1 MAAFWQ
7 DLRYAVRAL
16 RRSPSFTAVAVLSLS
31 IGIGVNT
38 LVFSIA
44 HALLLRPFPVDHP
57 ERLVTIHC
65 FRGNSQDARR
75 SSYPNYVDVARD
87 AKPFS
92 GVFARSYWP
101 VSVRIGDKPRVLLGN
116 LVSSNY
122 FEVLGVRPF
131 LGSTLASAVPGVSR
145 DRELAAVISHRLWA
159 KNLGSDPQ
167 VLGSKVL
174 INKQPFTVVG
184 VAPEGFQGVMTGFAC
199 DVWVPIALRSELTG
213 IPMDINDRG
222 AGWLDMIG
230 RLGDGVTAEQAQA
243 GLETLTQALR
253 TNYPAENKGLRFAVI
268 GGAASR
274 FPVPELGAAMLG
286 LMRVMTFAVLLV
298 LLIACA
304 NVASLLLAR
313 AALRQPEIGM
323 RMALGGSRRRIVMQL
338 LAEGMVLSMLAGA
351 AGLLV
356 AGWGAEALAAVEV
369 SGAPVPIELDVNL
382 NRTVLGY
389 TLVISLLTPLIFGL
403 VPALR
408 ATRVHLE
415 AALHNRATGMSFTKG
430 RSLLLN
436 ALVAAQIALA
446 MILVSGAGLC
456 LKSVQNALTLDP
468 GFEVGN
474 GLAMEI
480 NLAHSHY
487 TEEQGKVFH
496 RRLVENVSQ
505 LPGVKSASLAFL
517 APLSYA
523 HTHAQI
529 SVPGYVPQPGENLMI
544 SHNIVGPRYF
554 ETLGISVRDGRA
566 IDERDGKNSETVMVV
581 NETMA
586 RRFFSGSSPVGRTV
600 TVSGDTVRV
609 IGVARDGKYFQL
621 SERPSPYFYMAMA
634 QRYLPSFSTLHVRT
648 HANSRAMIAPIVR
661 EIERLDPNLPVQNPR
676 TLSDHMRLSQYPT
689 KIVAAMAGGFGLIA
703 MALAIVGVVGVMSYS
718 VSRRTNEIGI
728 RVTLGATRSQIV
740 WMILE
745 RGLKVTFTGLAVG
758 LACALL
764 AARAL
769 GSFLLDVRPY
779 EPTVYLTVSVIVAAT
794 AILACY
800 LPIRR
805 GANVDPM
812 VALRQE

>member
-1 MAAFWQ
+1 MAALWQ
-7 DLRYAVRAL
+7 DVRYAVRVL
-16 RRSPSFTAVAVLSLS
+16 GRTPLFTAVAVLSLS

-57 ERLVTIHC
+57 ERLVTIHV

-75 SSYPNYVDVARD
+75 FSYPNYLDVARS

-92 GVFARSYWP
+92 GVLARALWP
-101 VSVRIGDKPRVLLGN
+101 VSVRVGDKPRVVLAN

-122 FEVLGVRPF
+122 FEVLGVKPF
-131 LGSTLASAVPGVSR
+131 IGGDLATAVPGVPP
-145 DRELAAVISHRLWA
+145 DRALAAVVSYRLWA
-159 KNLGSDPQ
+159 QDLGSDRQ
-167 VLGSKVL
+167 ALGRKLL

-184 VAPEGFQGVMTGFAC
+184 VAPKGFQGEMAGFAC
-199 DVWVPIALRSELTG
+199 DIWAPIGLRSELTG

-222 AGWLDMIG
+222 AGWLDMVA
-230 RLGDGVTAEQAQA
+230 RLGDGVTARQAQA
-243 GLETLTQALR
+243 LLETLAQELR
-253 TNYPAENKGLRFAVI
+253 TKYPAANGDLRFAVVS
-268 GGAASR
+268 GAASR
-274 FPVPELGAAMLG
+274 FPVPELGAAMVG
-286 LMRVMTFAVLLV
+286 LMRIMTFAVLLV

-313 AALRQPEIGM
+313 ATSRQSEIGI
-323 RMALGGSRRRIVMQL
+323 RLALGGSRGCIVMQM

-356 AGWGAEALAAVEV
+356 AAWGTEMLAAVKV

-389 TLVISLLTPLIFGL
+389 TLVMSLLTPLIFGL

-408 ATRVHLE
+408 ATRPHLE
-415 AALHNRATGMSFTKG
+415 AALHNRASGMSFSKG
-430 RSLLLN
+430 RSRLLD
-436 ALVAAQIALA
+436 ALVVAQVALA
-446 MILVSGAGLC
+446 VILVSGAGLC

-468 GFEVGN
+468 GFDVRN

-480 NLAHSHY
+480 NLAHGHY
-487 TEEQGKVFH
+487 TEERGKIFD
-496 RRLVENVSQ
+496 RRLLQNVSQ

-523 HTHAQI
+523 HTNAQV
-529 SVPGYVPQPGENLMI
+529 SVPGYVPQPGESLLI
-544 SHNIVGPRYF
+544 QHNIVGPRYF
-554 ETLGISVRDGRA
+554 ETLGIAMLDGRA
-566 IDERDGKNSETVMVV
+566 IDERDDEKSEAVMVV

-586 RRFFSGSSPVGRTV
+586 RRFFGVGSPVGRTV
-600 TVSGDTVRV
+600 TVFGDAVRV

-621 SERPSPYFYMAMA
+621 SEPATPFFYVPMA
-634 QRYLPSFSTLHVRT
+634 QQYIPSFSTLHVRT
-648 HANSRAMIAPIVR
+648 HADPRAMIVPIVQ
-661 EIERLDPNLPVQNPR
+661 EVERLDPNLPVQNPR

-689 KIVAAMAGGFGLIA
+689 KIVAVMTGGFGVIA
-703 MALAIVGVVGVMSYS
+703 MALAIVGVLGVMSYS

-728 RVTLGATRSQIV
+728 RATLGATRSQIF
-740 WMILE
+740 WMTLE
-745 RGLKVTFTGLAVG
+745 RGLKVTFTGLAIG

-769 GSFLLDVRPY
+769 GSFLLGIRPW
-779 EPTVYLTVSVIVAAT
+779 EPTVYLTVSVVVAA
-794 AILACY
+794 AALAACY
-800 LPIRR
+800 LPARR
-805 GANVDPM
+805 AANLDPAA
-812 VALRQE
+812 ALRQE